1 MDNDPK
7 QSSGNGGLPVYLNAR
22 EAAAELEVSLATLYA
37 YVSRGLIR
45 SESVGSSRSKKY
57 RGDDVRTLVGRRR
70 PAQHEERKK
79 GRALSWGA
87 PVMDSAITLIS
98 DDGLYYR
105 GRSAIALSQDA
116 SLETVATLL
125 WRAERNPF
133 TERKTGLGEEI
144 LEAYRGTMEPLGVI
158 ERGMTVLP
166 ALAVRDPGAF
176 TMSGPPVMK
185 AGTRLMRV
193 FAAAITDRPLGDDPL
208 HEVLASAWDRDD
220 DGQTSDLVRRALV
233 LAADHELNASTFTV
247 RCVASTGT
255 SVYYAVVAGL
265 GAMKGYRHGG
275 MTASAFAFLE
285 SLNPQTLEIQVAE
298 KLTRGED
305 IPGFGHPI
313 YHNGDPRA
321 TALLEAMSHHERY
334 TETAAFLGDLIDVV
348 ETMTGLSPNID
359 LVLAGFAHRLG
370 LGPEPAMAL
379 FALGRTAGWIA
390 HAIEQASSGQ
400 LIRPRARYIGEP
412 VKGL

>member
-1 MDNDPK
+1 ML
-7 QSSGNGGLPVYLNAR
+7 GVTENGGLPVYLNAK

-45 SESVGSSRSKKY
+45 SESVGSSRSKQY

-70 PAQHEERKK
+70 PAHHDEHKK
-79 GRALSWGA
+79 GKALSWGA
-87 PVMDSAITLIS
+87 PVMDSGITLIA
-98 DDGLYYR
+98 DKGLYYR

-133 TERKTGLGEEI
+133 SEQKTGLGEEV
-144 LEAYRGTMEPLGVI
+144 LEAYRGLMAPLGVI
-158 ERGMTVLP
+158 ERGMTLLP

-176 TMSGPPVMK
+176 TMTGPPVMK

-193 FAAAITDRPLGDDPL
+193 FAAAITDSPLGDDPL
-208 HEVLASAWDRDD
+208 HEVLASAWDKDD

-265 GAMKGYRHGG
+265 AAMKGYRHGG

-285 SLNPQTLEIQVAE
+285 GLDPDKIETHVAQ

-313 YHNGDPRA
+313 YQNGDPRA
-321 TALLEAMSHHERY
+321 IALLEAMSAHERY
-334 TETAAFLGDLIDVV
+334 APTAKILRDLIAVV

-359 LVLAGFAHRLG
+359 LILAGFAHRLC
-370 LGPEPAMAL
+370 LGPEPAMAI

-390 HAIEQASSGQ
+390 HAIEQASSGR